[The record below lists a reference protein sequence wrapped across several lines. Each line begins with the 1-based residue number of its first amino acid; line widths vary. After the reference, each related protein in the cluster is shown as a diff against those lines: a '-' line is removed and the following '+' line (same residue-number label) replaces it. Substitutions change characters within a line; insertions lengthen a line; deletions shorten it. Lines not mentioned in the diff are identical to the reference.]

1 MSVEGR
7 FGAGQR
13 VLLACTGSLATLRPA
28 LEDCRAA
35 WPEASL
41 TLLVPAGEREN
52 VPDWAADLLA
62 PETFWTPDLIAR
74 LGGFGAAVIL
84 TAPGDS
90 PHGLGYLCALAGI
103 PVRAGVSEEF
113 GGQALTD
120 WVKPRGSHPAA
131 DLLAHLL
138 SPLERS

>member
-1 MSVEGR
+1 MSSAEPR
-7 FGAGQR
+7 FGVGQR
-13 VLLACTGSLATLRPA
+13 VLLACTGSLSTLRPT

-41 TLLVPAGEREN
+41 TLLVPASEQDDAPG
-52 VPDWAADLLA
+52 WAADLLA
-62 PETFWTPDLIAR
+62 PETFWTPDLIGR
-74 LGGFGAAVIL
+74 LGGFDAAVIL

-103 PVRAGVSEEF
+103 PVRAGVSGEF

-120 WVKPRGSHPAA
+120 WVKPRGPHPAA
-131 DLLAHLL
+131 DLLPHLL
-138 SPLERS
+138 SPERS